1 MFRMD
6 PAKGKPPTKIHKAEN
21 CTAEQRKEMIDQ
33 AKKRL
38 KDRVQLSSGFFYLCG
53 LNVQACI
60 KRIFTCSSTRY
71 GKVLDQGKR
80 SIYRDLNLMNFL
92 KKQRELQAAMWALT
106 TPETRRLIAHQVKA
120 GLLVAPLDGGGQAAG
135 AEETIVRK
143 DKNGNPIPLTREE
156 RRAAAL
162 AKKTDRLW
170 DSSDENSSS
179 DEDFKFL
186 DAIAS
191 GKTNMTEMEAKLI

>member
-1 MFRMD
+1 M
-6 PAKGKPPTKIHKAEN
+6 K
-21 CTAEQRKEMIDQ
+21 
-33 AKKRL
+33 
-38 KDRVQLSSGFFYLCG
+38 
-53 LNVQACI
+53 
-60 KRIFTCSSTRY
+60 
-71 GKVLDQGKR
+71 
-80 SIYRDLNLMNFL
+80 FL

-106 TPETRRLIAHQVKA
+106 TPETRRLINHQVKA
-120 GLLVAPLDGGGQAAG
+120 GLLVAPLDGGGKAAG
-135 AEETIVRK
+135 DEDTIIRK

-162 AKKTDRLW
+162 SKKTDRLW